1 MTPLTERVAKSKAKR
16 QAKRFVF
23 ELHGDD
29 DIEYGLSK
37 QLEQLK
43 ANKQLK
49 SVIVQALT
57 DYFAKLEHLQK

>member
-29 DIEYGLSK
+29 DIEHGLSK
-37 QLEQLK
+37 QLEQVK

-57 DYFAKLEHLQK
+57 DYFAKNAQIRK